1 MCSGPF
7 SGEWRHQRI
16 IPLSS
21 GWGTW
26 HRCCQWVCVDPAVI
40 GCICDLR
47 SSSGIT
53 TVEGIISGI
62 YTVWAEKGRRVWWR
76 PCQQQARDGVTR
88 SPLVTLTE
96 TGDVKVGQKTV
107 SSYRRHPL
115 DGHSE
120 WSVTP
125 EILKFLLRWK
135 KKLHYILWILI
146 LFTPF
151 QHFRILFWVFFF
163 DSFALGQPP
172 PPHLPNLQRLCDVN
186 YLRLSALI
194 NFIYRIY
201 TSYKTPIRIY
211 WCYDNIDNPC
221 LFWQLSY
228 EIAPSRLDLLMA
240 SNN

>member
-21 GWGTW
+21 GWETW

-53 TVEGIISGI
+53 TLIWRVEGILSGI

-96 TGDVKVGQKTV
+96 TDVKVGQKTV

-151 QHFRILFWVFFF
+151 QHFRILFWVFFLRQF
-163 DSFALGQPP
+163 CIGSTPP
-172 PPHLPNLQRLCDVN
+172 PP
-186 YLRLSALI
+186 
-194 NFIYRIY
+194 
-201 TSYKTPIRIY
+201 TSQI
-211 WCYDNIDNPC
+211 
-221 LFWQLSY
+221 
-228 EIAPSRLDLLMA
+228 
-240 SNN
+240 SNACVM

>member
-135 KKLHYILWILI
+135 KNYITYSESQSCLL
-146 LFTPF
+146 PF
-151 QHFRILFWVFFF
+151 NIFAFFSGCFFF
-163 DSFALGQPP
+163 DSFALGQP

>member
-21 GWGTW
+21 GWETW

-53 TVEGIISGI
+53 TLIWRVEGIISGI
-62 YTVWAEKGRRVWWR
+62 YTVWEGSGGRVWWR

-135 KKLHYILWILI
+135 KNYITYSESQSCLL
-146 LFTPF
+146 PF
-151 QHFRILFWVFFF
+151 NIFAFFSGCFFF
-163 DSFALGQPP
+163 RQFCIGSTPP
-172 PPHLPNLQRLCDVN
+172 PPPKSPTPVWCKLLKIVGINKLHIS
-186 YLRLSALI
+186 YLYFL
-194 NFIYRIY
+194 
-201 TSYKTPIRIY
+201 
-211 WCYDNIDNPC
+211 
-221 LFWQLSY
+221 
-228 EIAPSRLDLLMA
+228 
-240 SNN
+240 